1 MSNKNLLNEG
11 TIRRFMK
18 LAEIDSL
25 ANPFV
30 DRINENEEE
39 IYEAEEDDLADMSGA
54 EAFGAGAAS
63 AEEEAGDEPE
73 MDMGDEEMPDDMGMD
88 MDDEGLEGGD
98 DPMAEIGEA
107 IADAVTDT
115 LQQMV
120 DDGTLE
126 ISQGEDTD
134 EVDLDAEPEG
144 GEEMEMADIE
154 VSDEEP
160 EEELAE
166 SDALKRLTT
175 PWSKEVKAC
184 IDAGGQIQD
193 CEKKGKAQANEA
205 NIVAEVARRVTKR
218 LLASR

>member
-1 MSNKNLLNEG
+1 MSNKNLLKEG

-39 IYEAEEDDLADMSGA
+39 IYEAEEDELADMSGA

-63 AEEEAGDEPE
+63 AEEEAGDEPD
-73 MDMGDEEMPDDMGMD
+73 MDLDGEEMPDDMDMD
-88 MDDEGLEGGD
+88 MDDEGMEGED
-98 DPMAEIGEA
+98 DPMAEIGTA
-107 IADAVTDT
+107 IADAVSEL
-115 LQQMV
+115 LQGMV

-160 EEELAE
+160 EDAE
-166 SDALKRLTT
+166 A
-175 PWSKEVKAC
+175 E
-184 IDAGGQIQD
+184 
-193 CEKKGKAQANEA
+193 
-205 NIVAEVARRVTKR
+205 IVAEVARRVTKR

>member
-11 TIRRFMK
+11 TVRRFMK

-39 IYEAEEDDLADMSGA
+39 IYEADELDDLSGE

-63 AEEEAGDEPE
+63 AEEEAGAEEMPDD
-73 MDMGDEEMPDDMGMD
+73 MDMGDEEMPDDMDMD
-88 MDDEGLEGGD
+88 MGDEEGLEGED
-98 DPMAEIGEA
+98 DPMAEIGDA
-107 IADAVTDT
+107 ISDAVSEL
-115 LQQMV
+115 LQGMV

-144 GEEMEMADIE
+144 GEEMDVADIE

-160 EEELAE
+160 DEAEL
-166 SDALKRLTT
+166 
-175 PWSKEVKAC
+175 
-184 IDAGGQIQD
+184 
-193 CEKKGKAQANEA
+193 
-205 NIVAEVARRVTKR
+205 VAEVARRVTKR

>member
-1 MSNKNLLNEG
+1 MSNKNLLKEG

-30 DRINENEEE
+30 DRINEE
-39 IYEAEEDDLADMSGA
+39 IYEAEEDELAGMEGD
-54 EAFGAGAAS
+54 AS
-63 AEEEAGDEPE
+63 AEEAGDEEMPDD
-73 MDMGDEEMPDDMGMD
+73 MDMGGEEMPDDMGMD
-88 MDDEGLEGGD
+88 PDDEGMEGEGMEGED
-98 DPMAEIGEA
+98 DPIAEISTA
-107 IADAVTDT
+107 IADAVTEVFT
-115 LQQMV
+115 NMV
-120 DDGTLE
+120 EDGTLE

-144 GEEMEMADIE
+144 GEEMADIE

-184 IDAGGQIQD
+184 IDAGGSVPA
-193 CEKKGKAQANEA
+193 CEKKHGKQQAQTNEA